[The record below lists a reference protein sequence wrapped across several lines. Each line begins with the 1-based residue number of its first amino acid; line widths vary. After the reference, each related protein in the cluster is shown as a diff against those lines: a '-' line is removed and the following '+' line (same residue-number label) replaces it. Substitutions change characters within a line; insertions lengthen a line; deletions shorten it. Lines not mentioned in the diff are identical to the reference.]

1 MTKGEAKKLALRWL
15 DEATINGQPA
25 SAELTAD
32 LEGKFDYMLNGVLS
46 YLSTFFKIDR
56 AFETKIEDGIKKSR
70 FRRFSMPEDFK
81 GLKNIVIYDD
91 NSYVEFDDYIVEKGN
106 TFLLP
111 DGMKGTIEF
120 NYFGEPETV
129 AIDAEADT
137 ILEIA
142 KRAEVLV
149 PLKLAVD
156 ATAGSEETSA
166 LSAYLNS
173 VFSNMLANILQS
185 ETTAYKGITRVY
197 AM

>member
-1 MTKGEAKKLALRWL
+1 
-15 DEATINGQPA
+15 
-25 SAELTAD
+25 
-32 LEGKFDYMLNGVLS
+32 
-46 YLSTFFKIDR
+46 
-56 AFETKIEDGIKKSR
+56 
-70 FRRFSMPEDFK
+70 
-81 GLKNIVIYDD
+81 
-91 NSYVEFDDYIVEKGN
+91 
-106 TFLLP
+106 
-111 DGMKGTIEF
+111 MKGTIEF
-120 NYFGEPETV
+120 NYFGEPEVV

-137 ILEIA
+137 VLEIA